1 MNRERTRQK
10 LREMSSED
18 LAWVESQIQ
27 EVKREKSSQ
36 KTRNY
41 TLKEKKAVYTPR
53 PKARECIELL
63 GGDGAALAA
72 ASLHTFFDNSFAKH
86 HPGDFP
92 ENFYDE

>member
-1 MNRERTRQK
+1 
-10 LREMSSED
+10 
-18 LAWVESQIQ
+18 
-27 EVKREKSSQ
+27 
-36 KTRNY
+36 
-41 TLKEKKAVYTPR
+41 LKEKKAVYTPR